1 MMSQQM
7 HLKEDLTMTSAHTR
21 ASKSKGPKWLST
33 LDLFKDENGIL
44 RAWGR
49 LHNSEQTGEIKF
61 PIIMP
66 KKGLLTRR
74 IVEWFH
80 KKVGHSGRTT
90 TVNEIRSNGFW
101 IIGMTTV
108 VKSVI
113 YSCVR
118 CRSFRGKLGQQKMAD
133 LPLERTLEVA
143 PFTYCEVDV
152 FGPYRIKEGRQV
164 HRRWCSLFT
173 CF

>member
-1 MMSQQM
+1 MVAFVNKCRRKADSEPSSVASIDHAGKLLAMMSQQM
-7 HLKEDLTMTSAHTR
+7 HLKEDLKITSAHTR

-33 LDLFKDENGIL
+33 LDPFKDENGIL
-44 RAWGR
+44 RVGGR
-49 LHNSEQTGEIKF
+49 LRNSEQTGEIKF

-90 TVNEIRSNGFW
+90 TVNEIRSNGLW

-113 YSCVR
+113 YSCV
-118 CRSFRGKLGQQKMAD
+118 
-133 LPLERTLEVA
+133 
-143 PFTYCEVDV
+143 
-152 FGPYRIKEGRQV
+152 
-164 HRRWCSLFT
+164 H
-173 CF
+173 